1 MRRFCFVVALLLI
14 LALGPVPSF
23 VASAQ
28 ETITLEVALTA
39 GRDPNVNLVQDY
51 GIESWADV
59 LAREFNKL
67 YPHVNVE
74 FRIADLEQIAVMIAR
89 VRAGI
94 VNGAANRFV
103 EWGRAAPSS
112 TWPRSWRGVSIWMR
126 AKSTGR
132 LR

>member
-14 LALGPVPSF
+14 LVLGPVPSF

-59 LAREFNKL
+59 LAR
-67 YPHVNVE
+67 
-74 FRIADLEQIAVMIAR
+74 
-89 VRAGI
+89 
-94 VNGAANRFV
+94 
-103 EWGRAAPSS
+103 SS
-112 TWPRSWRGVSIWMR
+112 TSCIPMSTWNSGSQIWNRSP
-126 AKSTGR
+126 
-132 LR
+132 